1 MPNTLGLI
9 MISYGNAEC
18 AVEIVLLLTCIV
30 HADEDGS
37 VELMYDLCI
46 YTCSDVSSGGHAHCA
61 VHGGGNGRCHTL
73 SQIRVRR
80 EIYRGRL

>member
-1 MPNTLGLI
+1 MPNTLI

-46 YTCSDVSSGGHAHCA
+46 YVF
-61 VHGGGNGRCHTL
+61 RC
-73 SQIRVRR
+73 IVCRW
-80 EIYRGRL
+80 